1 MPSRLERDVRLKVS
15 PFLAS
20 FAGRG
25 HEALPGRRSED
36 PSSDVAS
43 TGKLGPRGPAT
54 SSAQHEIRSAGPA
67 VPEIPRK
74 TLTRRSAFQ
83 QASGC
88 GAF

>member
-1 MPSRLERDVRLKVS
+1 MPPRRKRDVRLKAS

-20 FAGRG
+20 VAGRG
-25 HEALPGRRSED
+25 HQALRGRRSED

-43 TGKLGPRGPAT
+43 TGRLGPKGPAT

-67 VPEIPRK
+67 VPETPRK
-74 TLTRRSAFQ
+74 TLTRRAAFQ